1 MPDIYEK
8 EGMHLRTW
16 HFTLSSKDLHLVG
29 IESTTFSVWG

>member
-16 HFTLSSKDLHLVG
+16 HFTLSIKDLHLVG
-29 IESTTFSVWG
+29 IESTTFSV